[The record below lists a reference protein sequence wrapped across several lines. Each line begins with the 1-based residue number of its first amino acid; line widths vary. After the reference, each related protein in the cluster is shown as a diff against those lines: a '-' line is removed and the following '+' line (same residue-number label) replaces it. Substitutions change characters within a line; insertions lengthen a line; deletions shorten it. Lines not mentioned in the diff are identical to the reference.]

1 MQAGRLIRARAVAV
15 GAKRRAS
22 ESQATGDASVID
34 DARKRAESPE
44 RGGQAAHAA
53 IDCVADAMTLPF
65 AEGSKRERDRFVTLR
80 GSDQS
85 SARIHLFFAERE
97 AAKPPA
103 ITGPAPAAVRTAVVI
118 GGGTMGTGIAMALA
132 NVGTSVTLVDVDPA
146 QVERARTTI
155 ASNYGSTLKK

>member
-34 DARKRAESPE
+34 DARKRAAPPE

-65 AEGSKRERDRFVTLR
+65 AEGSKRERERFVTLR

-85 SARIHLFFAERE
+85 RARIHLFFAQRE
-97 AAKPPA
+97 AAKPPVTNGAKPADVKTA
-103 ITGPAPAAVRTAVVI
+103 IVI
-118 GGGTMGTGIAMALA
+118 GCGTIRTGIA
-132 NVGTSVTLVDVDPA
+132 
-146 QVERARTTI
+146 
-155 ASNYGSTLKK
+155 